1 MATDAEIRKRFTQKV
16 GYENALDF
24 DPVNGV
30 VKFGSYEAFVKDL
43 GIAPQRQEYKFQDY
57 LKNVTALGTGTR
69 QLAGLGTADREKALR
84 AQFERDVNAG
94 TVPEAQDYNQYT
106 GAAMK
111 RESQTG
117 LVSGY
122 RNSQPAP
129 PAFRQVSRLG
139 PDSFAVDSY
148 EIPSDQT
155 AGFNLLNEIS
165 RRAVG
170 LSKSVKANR
179 NNDALRQNQQDAA
192 AQRQGRAA
200 TVLSGIN
207 T

>member
-30 VKFGSYEAFVKDL
+30 VKFGSYEAFIKDL
-43 GIAPQRQEYKFQDY
+43 GIAPKRQEYNFQDY

-69 QLAGLGTADREKALR
+69 QLAGLSTADREKALR
-84 AQFERDVNAG
+84 SQFERDVNAG
-94 TVPEAQDYNQYT
+94 TVPEAPQRNQYT
-106 GAAMK
+106 GVAIP
-111 RESQTG
+111 RENRTG
-117 LVSGY
+117 PIGGY
-122 RNSQPAP
+122 SNPAP
-129 PAFRQVSRLG
+129 AAPAFRQVSRLG

-148 EIPSDQT
+148 TIPSDQT
-155 AGFNLLNEIS
+155 AGMDLLNEIT
-165 RRAVG
+165 RRASG

-179 NNDALRQNQQDAA
+179 SNDALRQNQQDAA

>member
-1 MATDAEIRKRFTQKV
+1 MADKRFTQKV

-43 GIAPQRQEYKFQDY
+43 GISPQRQEYNFQDY
-57 LKNVTALGTGTR
+57 LKNVTTLGTGTR
-69 QLAGLGTADREKALR
+69 QLAGLSSADRDKALR
-84 AQFERDVNAG
+84 AQFERDVMAG
-94 TVPEAQDYNQYT
+94 TVPDAPKTNQFT
-106 GAAMK
+106 GVALA
-111 RESQTG
+111 REDRTG
-117 LVSGY
+117 PRFATLPTPQAGPS
-122 RNSQPAP
+122 
-129 PAFRQVSRLG
+129 FRQVSRLG

-148 EIPSDQT
+148 EIPSDQN
-155 AGFNLLNEIS
+155 AGMNLLNEIT
-165 RRAVG
+165 RRASG

>member
-30 VKFGSYEAFVKDL
+30 VKFGSYEAFIKDL
-43 GIAPQRQEYKFQDY
+43 GIAPKRQEYNFQDY

-69 QLAGLGTADREKALR
+69 QLAGLSTADREKALR
-84 AQFERDVNAG
+84 AQFESDVNAG
-94 TVPEAQDYNQYT
+94 TVPDAPRVDQYGRALRENRT
-106 GAAMK
+106 GPM
-111 RESQTG
+111 G
-117 LVSGY
+117 GY
-122 RNSQPAP
+122 SNPAP
-129 PAFRQVSRLG
+129 AAPTFRQVSRLG
-139 PDSFAVDSY
+139 PDSFAVESY

-165 RRAVG
+165 RRASG